1 MSMPRASKA
10 VPSSGPRTAKTAK
23 ATKATKAT
31 KNPKATGAS
40 RPAGRAAKAA
50 KTAATKS
57 TSGVT
62 RSDGPG
68 PDPAITDRPAT
79 DAERTTTAAALGRAV
94 AVRRLELGLSRHDL
108 AERSGLSYPFVCE
121 IERGAKQPSAP
132 SLRRLAD
139 ALQLRVADLY
149 ARVEALVLIDPTR
162 GSGPSEPEPGDVVAP
177 PAPPP
182 SWREPSGTPGRA
194 EGMRAAAADDLS
206 RLVRGMVR
214 DELARLQAGGAPPLP
229 RSAATG
235 QGARSPLA
243 SDEEVREHVLFAARQ
258 MLGTDDV
265 EFDEEGDI
273 PVKRGDVML
282 FIRVLD
288 DPLSVLVFSPI
299 LVGVTE
305 SHALFSRLNEL
316 NAGVHFI
323 RFCVTHGG
331 VVADIELFGS
341 QFRPGLLGD
350 ACTAISEMAESTG
363 PELQRE
369 FGGRLFFGD
378 EQRAKPPRDTGGY
391 L

>member
-1 MSMPRASKA
+1 MPRAFNRVADELTDADAAPA
-10 VPSSGPRTAKTAK
+10 VPAP
-23 ATKATKAT
+23 
-31 KNPKATGAS
+31 GA
-40 RPAGRAAKAA
+40 AA
-50 KTAATKS
+50 
-57 TSGVT
+57 
-62 RSDGPG
+62 PG
-68 PDPAITDRPAT
+68 AD
-79 DAERTTTAAALGRAV
+79 ALGRAI
-94 AVRRLELGLSRHDL
+94 AVRRLELGISRREL
-108 AERSGLSYPFVCE
+108 AQRSGLSYPFVCE
-121 IERGAKQPSAP
+121 IERGAKQPSGP
-132 SLRRLAD
+132 SLQRLAD

-149 ARVEALVLIDPTR
+149 VRVEALAQIDVA
-162 GSGPSEPEPGDVVAP
+162 GSDGPAALEPGDAIRP
-177 PAPPP
+177 TAPPP
-182 SWREPSGTPGRA
+182 SWREPSGSPGRA
-194 EGMRAAAADDLS
+194 EGVRAAATDDLS

-229 RSAATG
+229 RAGASAG
-235 QGARSPLA
+235 GGARAPLA
-243 SDEEVREHVLFAARQ
+243 TDEEVREHVLFAARQ
-258 MLGTDDV
+258 MLGTEDI

-350 ACTAISEMAESTG
+350 ACRAISEMAESTG
-363 PELQRE
+363 PDLQAE